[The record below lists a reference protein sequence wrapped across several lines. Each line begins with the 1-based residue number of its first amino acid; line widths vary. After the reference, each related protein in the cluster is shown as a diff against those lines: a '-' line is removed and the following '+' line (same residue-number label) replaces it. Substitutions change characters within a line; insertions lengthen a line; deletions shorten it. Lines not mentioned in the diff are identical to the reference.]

1 VPFDVAAQA
10 APSSRRSEACRH
22 VRAPR
27 APRRFTSD
35 PDCVAA
41 AEGGAALA
49 TRGGMDLLGLGRLP
63 GDVEVRAG
71 RATVHFPITS
81 TLLVATLAALV
92 LAVLRTA

>member
-1 VPFDVAAQA
+1 
-10 APSSRRSEACRH
+10 
-22 VRAPR
+22 
-27 APRRFTSD
+27 
-35 PDCVAA
+35 
-41 AEGGAALA
+41 
-49 TRGGMDLLGLGRLP
+49 MDLLGLGRLP